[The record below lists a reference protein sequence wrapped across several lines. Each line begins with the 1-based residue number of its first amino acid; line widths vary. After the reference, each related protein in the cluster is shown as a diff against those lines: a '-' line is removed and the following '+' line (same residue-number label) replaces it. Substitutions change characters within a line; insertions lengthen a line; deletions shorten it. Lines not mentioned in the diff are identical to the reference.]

1 MQLVRLDQV
10 LCLTARAVDLLV
22 ERLGRAGQV
31 GDDEA
36 AVGSLGR
43 RLDACHDAALALPG
57 PGGVVEGGE
66 AADLPRLAFYRSEER
81 RVGKACVRKCRSRW
95 SPQHQKKKK
104 P

>member
-31 GDDEA
+31 GDDDA

-66 AADLPRLAFYRSEER
+66 AADLLRLAFYASHGGVLALIEDAAEQALGRSEER
-81 RVGKACVRKCRSRW
+81 SVG
-95 SPQHQKKKK
+95 QG
-104 P
+104 